1 MAASA
6 SEDDV
11 GRAGWIFLDRP
22 EGWND
27 ELDLLVAVEQERS
40 ERDRSEA
47 EERSARHRAEHL
59 ERSVEGLRSRL
70 GAAVAEA
77 DAARRAL
84 DAERSRRRELE
95 REVEAHRRRTEAAVA
110 ERDRATA
117 ELA

>member
-59 ERSVEGLRSRL
+59 ERSVE
-70 GAAVAEA
+70 
-77 DAARRAL
+77 
-84 DAERSRRRELE
+84 
-95 REVEAHRRRTEAAVA
+95 
-110 ERDRATA
+110 
-117 ELA
+117 